1 MNDAVR
7 GMLEKYSCRNR
18 DDYINALREILQKV
32 TLLGMWRSKF
42 FEHAA
47 FYGGSALRI
56 LYGLDRFSEDMDF
69 SLLKPDPSF
78 LMEFRGEALKREI
91 SSFGFNMS
99 FHPGY
104 RTERSTTESAF
115 LKGNTITNLIVIEA
129 PVELLRDMHPNTL
142 LKIKLEVDIDPPGGF
157 ETEMQ
162 YVLQPIPFAVR
173 SYRLPDLFAGKIHAV
188 LCRRWRNRVK
198 GRDWYDMVW
207 YIGQHPE
214 IRLSHLEAR
223 MRQTGHYTEE
233 EKLTLEML
241 RELLLNAVE
250 VLDVEQARQEVAPFV
265 RDSRGLEIWS
275 KEFFSRIIERIVPV
289 DEISI

>member
-1 MNDAVR
+1 MHDAVR
-7 GMLEKYSCRNR
+7 GMLERYSCSTR
-18 DDYINALREILQKV
+18 DDYINALREILQEV
-32 TLLGMWRSKF
+32 ALLGMWRSKF

-56 LYGLDRFSEDMDF
+56 LHALDRFSEDMDF

-78 LMEFRGEALKREI
+78 SMKSRGEALKREI
-91 SSFGFNMS
+91 RSFGFDMN
-99 FHPGY
+99 FHPLR
-104 RTERSTTESAF
+104 RTERSTIESAF
-115 LKGNTITNLIVIEA
+115 LKGNTLTNLLEIKA
-129 PVELLRDMHPNTL
+129 PEELLRDMHANTL

-157 ETEMQ
+157 KTETQ

-173 SYRLPDLFAGKIHAV
+173 SYSLPDLFAGKIHAV
-188 LCRRWRNRVK
+188 LCRKWRNRVK

-233 EKLTLEML
+233 GKLTLEIL

-250 VLDVEQARQEVAPFV
+250 GLDVEQAREEVTPFV
-265 RDSRGLEIWS
+265 RDPRGLEIWS

-289 DEISI
+289 DEIFV

>member
-1 MNDAVR
+1 MHDAVR

-18 DDYINALREILQKV
+18 DDYINALREILQEV
-32 TLLGMWRSKF
+32 ILLGLWRSRF

-47 FYGGSALRI
+47 FYGGTALRI

-69 SLLKPDPSF
+69 SLLKPDTSF
-78 LMEFRGEALKREI
+78 SMKSRGEALKREI
-91 SSFGFNMS
+91 STFGFDMS
-99 FHPGY
+99 FHPAY

-115 LKGNTITNLIVIEA
+115 FKGNTLTNLIEIEA
-129 PVELLRDMHPNTL
+129 PEELLRDIHPNSL

-157 ETEMQ
+157 ETETQ
-162 YVLQPIPFAVR
+162 FVLQPIPFAVR
-173 SYRLPDLFAGKIHAV
+173 SYRLPDLFAGKIHAI
-188 LCRRWRNRVK
+188 LYRRWRNRVK

-207 YIGQHPE
+207 YIGHHPE

-233 EKLTLEML
+233 GKLTLERL
-241 RELLLNAVE
+241 RELLLDAVE
-250 VLDVEQARQEVAPFV
+250 GLDVEQARQEVTPFV
-265 RDSRGLEIWS
+265 RDHRGLEIWS